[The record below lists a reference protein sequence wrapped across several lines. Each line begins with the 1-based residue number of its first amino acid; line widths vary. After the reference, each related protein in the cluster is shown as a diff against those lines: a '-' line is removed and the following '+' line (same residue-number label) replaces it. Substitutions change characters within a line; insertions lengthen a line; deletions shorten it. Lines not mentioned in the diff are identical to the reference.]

1 MRTYSK
7 ALTEPSE
14 DPSEPPRHKY
24 TLRGVC
30 TEPHVTYV
38 LKKNNASA
46 SGDTMEVDRETN
58 SGYQWWRISFST
70 EDGKTRQAQKREA
83 QGDTAAAQYGD
94 VVGYTARKVR
104 EIEVLKAAREEWR
117 SVLLIYAS
125 DSAMEAK
132 TDPAPPQ
139 LQVGSSLC
147 RSPCTYVNLGQG
159 FVNKD
164 NEAFATELEQTT
176 TGNDNATS
184 AGASQQQ
191 QLPPQSRQQAR
202 VSDYE
207 VPGPDKESVA
217 GREMQEKAGYSL
229 LGVGTG
235 GAASNPAVSHALDDD
250 SEWHAGDG
258 DAEMVDHVENT
269 KAL

>member
-1 MRTYSK
+1 METMRTYSK
-7 ALTEPSE
+7 ALTEPPE

-38 LKKNNASA
+38 LKKNNVST
-46 SGDTMEVDRETN
+46 SGDTMETDSETN

-83 QGDTAAAQYGD
+83 QGDTAATQHGD

-132 TDPAPPQ
+132 SDPAPPQ
-139 LQVGSSLC
+139 LQVDSSLC
-147 RSPCTYVNLGQG
+147 RSPCTYANLGIGLREQG
-159 FVNKD
+159 QRGICRRARANHY
-164 NEAFATELEQTT
+164 
-176 TGNDNATS
+176 
-184 AGASQQQ
+184 QQ
-191 QLPPQSRQQAR
+191 
-202 VSDYE
+202 
-207 VPGPDKESVA
+207 
-217 GREMQEKAGYSL
+217 
-229 LGVGTG
+229 
-235 GAASNPAVSHALDDD
+235 
-250 SEWHAGDG
+250 
-258 DAEMVDHVENT
+258 
-269 KAL
+269 